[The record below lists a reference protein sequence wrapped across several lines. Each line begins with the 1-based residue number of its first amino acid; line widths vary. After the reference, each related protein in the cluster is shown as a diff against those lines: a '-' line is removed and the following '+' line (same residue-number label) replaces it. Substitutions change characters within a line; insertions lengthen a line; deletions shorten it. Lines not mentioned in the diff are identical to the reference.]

1 MASNISFQKILLC
14 ANVRHMIETSLLITM
29 QSVNPNPIPPWGYN
43 LFQGIVPSVR
53 TYRVGLFCGARRG
66 PRGGN
71 PETLCTCMLELRAAV
86 HGLSFWTYLD
96 KLKP

>member
-1 MASNISFQKILLC
+1 
-14 ANVRHMIETSLLITM
+14 MIETSLLITM

-43 LFQGIVPSVR
+43 LFQGIVPSVC

-71 PETLCTCMLELRAAV
+71 PETLCTCTLLYVDSAF
-86 HGLSFWTYLD
+86 GPYLD
-96 KLKP
+96 KPKP